1 MPQPLRE
8 ITRVHRD
15 AKDCGTR
22 CLCFVCRQPT
32 DGVRCTTYGGL
43 NILVHDGACAV
54 VARRESDGY
63 YQTQTYRT
71 QTKDDVLTR
80 LYRLRHGEEGA

>member
-1 MPQPLRE
+1 MPKPLRE

-22 CLCFVCRQPT
+22 YLCFVCRQAT
-32 DGVRCTTYGGL
+32 DGTDCIAYSGL
-43 NILVHDGACAV
+43 NILAHEGACAL
-54 VARRESDGY
+54 VANRESEGY
-63 YQTQTYRT
+63 YQSQTYRT

-80 LYRLRHGEEGA
+80 LYRLRSQEGA